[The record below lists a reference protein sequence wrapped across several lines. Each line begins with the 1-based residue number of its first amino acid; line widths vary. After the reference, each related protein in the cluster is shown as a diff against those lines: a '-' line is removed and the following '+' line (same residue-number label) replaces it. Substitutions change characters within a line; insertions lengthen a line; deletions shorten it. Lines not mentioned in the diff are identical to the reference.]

1 MFDYQKVAL
10 VSITQPRNISNIE
23 TAEDLISY
31 IARVSNPGN
40 QHNVDTA
47 PRLLSYCIKNHHWSI
62 FEMVDLTLEIQ
73 TTRDIGRQILRH
85 RSFCLGGDSVIWF
98 DLPDENSPLKYKPYK
113 KTISYLYDRFHNGA
127 APLPNG
133 VRMNMRERISNMLIR
148 CVNEETGEIIHTHI
162 NDITKNTA
170 VLYKVTFDNGNVV
183 TSSMDH
189 KYLTDRGWLTLQQAL
204 EVNAKF
210 VAQGQKAEKPT
221 QEFPEID
228 ESVEKWA
235 PIDGWENYLISTEG
249 RLKRIGRYSG
259 NKIRVGTPSKSTGY
273 SIISLNRPGYQTEIP
288 IHQLVMKSFKPLN
301 DYNGMVV
308 RHLNHNKLDN
318 RLCNLE
324 WGTYKDNSMDSVE
337 SDTCGR
343 LRTNLTSVIDYEC
356 LGEQDCYDI
365 SVIGPWH
372 NFICDGQ
379 VVHNSFQEF
388 SQRYADASQL
398 GFVDRQTRLQDKTNR
413 QNSIDIDIQDDV
425 QVDVDKTWQ
434 MKQEQ
439 IRHEST
445 LAYKWAIANNIA
457 KEQAR
462 AVLPEGMTM
471 SRMYMKGSL
480 RSWITFIAIR
490 EKNGTQR
497 EHMDIALKCKS
508 IICECFPSVAE
519 ALGGQHNEWNI

>member
-85 RSFCLGGDSVIWF
+85 RSF
-98 DLPDENSPLKYKPYK
+98 
-113 KTISYLYDRFHNGA
+113 
-127 APLPNG
+127 
-133 VRMNMRERISNMLIR
+133 
-148 CVNEETGEIIHTHI
+148 
-162 NDITKNTA
+162 
-170 VLYKVTFDNGNVV
+170 
-183 TSSMDH
+183 
-189 KYLTDRGWLTLQQAL
+189 
-204 EVNAKF
+204 
-210 VAQGQKAEKPT
+210 
-221 QEFPEID
+221 
-228 ESVEKWA
+228 
-235 PIDGWENYLISTEG
+235 
-249 RLKRIGRYSG
+249 
-259 NKIRVGTPSKSTGY
+259 
-273 SIISLNRPGYQTEIP
+273 
-288 IHQLVMKSFKPLN
+288 
-301 DYNGMVV
+301 
-308 RHLNHNKLDN
+308 
-318 RLCNLE
+318 
-324 WGTYKDNSMDSVE
+324 
-337 SDTCGR
+337 
-343 LRTNLTSVIDYEC
+343 
-356 LGEQDCYDI
+356 
-365 SVIGPWH
+365 
-372 NFICDGQ
+372 
-379 VVHNSFQEF
+379 SFQEF

-439 IRHEST
+439 IRHEPT
-445 LAYKWAIANNIA
+445 LAYKWAISNNIA

-497 EHMDIALKCKS
+497 EHMGIALKCKS
-508 IICECFPSVAE
+508 IICERFPSVAE

>member
-85 RSFCLGGDSVIWF
+85 RSF
-98 DLPDENSPLKYKPYK
+98 
-113 KTISYLYDRFHNGA
+113 
-127 APLPNG
+127 
-133 VRMNMRERISNMLIR
+133 
-148 CVNEETGEIIHTHI
+148 
-162 NDITKNTA
+162 
-170 VLYKVTFDNGNVV
+170 
-183 TSSMDH
+183 
-189 KYLTDRGWLTLQQAL
+189 
-204 EVNAKF
+204 
-210 VAQGQKAEKPT
+210 
-221 QEFPEID
+221 
-228 ESVEKWA
+228 
-235 PIDGWENYLISTEG
+235 
-249 RLKRIGRYSG
+249 
-259 NKIRVGTPSKSTGY
+259 
-273 SIISLNRPGYQTEIP
+273 
-288 IHQLVMKSFKPLN
+288 
-301 DYNGMVV
+301 
-308 RHLNHNKLDN
+308 
-318 RLCNLE
+318 
-324 WGTYKDNSMDSVE
+324 
-337 SDTCGR
+337 
-343 LRTNLTSVIDYEC
+343 
-356 LGEQDCYDI
+356 
-365 SVIGPWH
+365 
-372 NFICDGQ
+372 
-379 VVHNSFQEF
+379 SFQEF

-445 LAYKWAIANNIA
+445 LAYKWAISNNIA

-508 IICECFPSVAE
+508 IICERFPSVAE